1 MRLWSPLVKVCT
13 SRLSN
18 LMQILAALTTDV
30 RFGKFVYR
38 GFLWVSQASIS
49 TRPMDCY
56 CFAPNQTF
64 FKCLIYSDLLK
75 KLKILSTFIWI
86 STGNWN
92 LLDYYSSFLLGR
104 KIINAVWMIEM
115 TMEIAVKTRVWFHGK
130 WSTNEASSHAM
141 MLTTRKVSIPFSSF
155 FCPIESFIT
164 SISIYRR
171 QS

>member
-13 SRLSN
+13 ARLSN

-38 GFLWVSQASIS
+38 GFIWVSQASIS

-86 STGNWN
+86 STGNTN
-92 LLDYYSSFLLGR
+92 LAATVILS
-104 KIINAVWMIEM
+104 VCE
-115 TMEIAVKTRVWFHGK
+115 E
-130 WSTNEASSHAM
+130 
-141 MLTTRKVSIPFSSF
+141 
-155 FCPIESFIT
+155 
-164 SISIYRR
+164 SIYNQDIIDPSQTLRMTNQR
-171 QS
+171 TIFCYTPKRIHDKHFTYRYFTK